1 MLNLPRR
8 EDQTFTDIATL
19 RSEHRICGILTGT
32 LPHLS
37 QQNVFLGIPLA
48 LMPEETVYLVDK
60 GITRRITGSSLTI
73 TAGVAVLV
81 NDSNA
86 YQTPDPDALQ
96 SWVSEQ
102 EKLSNQVVINKVA
115 KGVAASER
123 ALSEE
128 ALKKRQER
136 EQRRAKVNIDPTSP
150 DSAKDLPSSP
160 ATPQQTPSHPA
171 HNFVI
176 PASSTNI
183 KWHKPRGEQ
192 CLYTSINSAIAA
204 GIWSFPSNPL
214 ERARCGVFR
223 DLLEKGYFIGGGI
236 KFGGEYLVY
245 PGWLPLPVLSY
256 YGLNSLTGDPL
267 RYHSHFVATV
277 HESVSST
284 LRPMEIV
291 AHGRLGTGTK
301 KTHLLCGW
309 DDEEKKATYLS
320 IEWAGFG

>member
-1 MLNLPRR
+1 
-8 EDQTFTDIATL
+8 
-19 RSEHRICGILTGT
+19 
-32 LPHLS
+32 
-37 QQNVFLGIPLA
+37 
-48 LMPEETVYLVDK
+48 MPEETVYLVDK
-60 GITRRITGSSLTI
+60 GIARRITGSSLTI
-73 TAGVAVLV
+73 AAGVAVLV

-86 YQTPDPDALQ
+86 YQIPDPDALQ
-96 SWVSEQ
+96 NWVSEQ
-102 EKLSNQVVINKVA
+102 EDQAVIANNKVA
-115 KGVAASER
+115 TGVAASER

-128 ALKKRQER
+128 AVKKRQER
-136 EQRRAKVNIDPTSP
+136 EQRRAKVNIDRTSP

-160 ATPQQTPSHPA
+160 ATPQQTPSRSA

-176 PASSTNI
+176 PASSTSL
-183 KWHKPRGEQ
+183 KWHQTRGEQ
-192 CLYTSINSAIAA
+192 CLYTSITSAIAA
-204 GIWSFPSNPL
+204 GVWSFPSNPL

-223 DLLEKGYFIGGGI
+223 DLHEKGYFIGGGI
-236 KFGGEYLVY
+236 KFGGQYLVY
-245 PGWLPLPVLSY
+245 PGWLPSPVPHHF
-256 YGLNSLTGDPL
+256 GLNPLTGDPL

-277 HESVSST
+277 HECISST

>member
-1 MLNLPRR
+1 MDNPVDRR
-8 EDQTFTDIATL
+8 IRLIVTQQTAYVWDVNDIAIL

-37 QQNVFLGIPLA
+37 QQNVFLGVPLA

-60 GITRRITGSSLTI
+60 G
-73 TAGVAVLV
+73 VAVLV

-86 YQTPDPDALQ
+86 YQIPEPDILQ
-96 SWVSEQ
+96 NWVTEQ
-102 EKLSNQVVINKVA
+102 VELNHQAVLANNKAA
-115 KGVAASER
+115 KGGAASAR

-136 EQRRAKVNIDPTSP
+136 EQRKAKVSPDIDPTSP
-150 DSAKDLPSSP
+150 DSAGDLHSSS
-160 ATPQQTPSHPA
+160 ATNSATVKQAASRPA

-176 PASSTNI
+176 PASSTSF
-183 KWHKPRGEQ
+183 KWHQPRGEQ
-192 CLYTSINSAIAA
+192 CLYTSIESATAA
-204 GIWSFPSNPL
+204 GIWSFPSNSL
-214 ERARCGVFR
+214 ERARRGVFR
-223 DLLEKGYFIGGGI
+223 DLHEKGYFIGGGI
-236 KFGGEYLVY
+236 KFGGQYVVY
-245 PGWLPLPVLSY
+245 P
-256 YGLNSLTGDPL
+256 GDPL

-277 HESVSST
+277 HEPISSI

-320 IEWAGFG
+320 VEWAGFG

>member
-1 MLNLPRR
+1 MDNPVDRR
-8 EDQTFTDIATL
+8 IPLIVAQQVAYVWDVNDIATL

-37 QQNVFLGIPLA
+37 QQNVFLGIPLV

-60 GITRRITGSSLTI
+60 G
-73 TAGVAVLV
+73 AAVLV
-81 NDSNA
+81 NDPNA
-86 YQTPDPDALQ
+86 YQIPDLDALQ

-102 EKLSNQVVINKVA
+102 ETLSNQAVIANDKVA
-115 KGVAASER
+115 KGAAASER

-128 ALKKRQER
+128 AIKKRQER
-136 EQRRAKVNIDPTSP
+136 EQRRAKDRTSS

-160 ATPQQTPSHPA
+160 ATPQQTPSRSA

-176 PASSTNI
+176 PASSTSLQ
-183 KWHKPRGEQ
+183 WHQPRGEK
-192 CLYTSINSAIAA
+192 CLYTSIKSAIAA

-223 DLLEKGYFIGGGI
+223 DLHEKGYFLGGGI
-236 KFGGEYLVY
+236 KFGGQYLVY
-245 PGWLPLPVLSY
+245 P
-256 YGLNSLTGDPL
+256 GDPL

-277 HESVSST
+277 HESISST

-309 DDEEKKATYLS
+309 DDEGKKATYLS